1 MGDNYPKPFN
11 RGVEG
16 YGCDKRY
23 AGRATGS

>member
-1 MGDNYPKPFN
+1 MGKGYPKPFN

-23 AGRATGS
+23 AGWATGL